1 VWPAPEMKW
10 VSKLISLEFCPFD
23 SQIHGTTYQIR
34 IVSRL
39 CGSNKCDKIEY
50 EKEEEEEG
58 ARGEK
63 ERRGGG
69 GEKSKRRKTASASQY
84 PSHYQLNILLSQR
97 LQFGTSLTLSFPF

>member
-1 VWPAPEMKW
+1 MKW

-50 EKEEEEEG
+50 EKEEEEEEG

-63 ERRGGG
+63 ERRG
-69 GEKSKRRKTASASQY
+69 EEESVV
-84 PSHYQLNILLSQR
+84 
-97 LQFGTSLTLSFPF
+97 